1 MLKKAYVCTTFN
13 YVYRKKLTL
22 HIMHKEPSTLNFFLR
37 RIAAFVYDCLLL
49 IALFFVVTGALVPLN
64 DGESIQHW
72 SYYGFLIV
80 VSFLFFD
87 WFWRHGGQ
95 TLGMHAWR
103 LKVTSDNGAN
113 ITFKQ
118 TLHRFICGLAMFGIT
133 LLFMFGSK
141 DKLALHDKL
150 SRTKIIIY
158 NK

>member
-1 MLKKAYVCTTFN
+1 
-13 YVYRKKLTL
+13 
-22 HIMHKEPSTLNFFLR
+22 MHKEPSTLNLFFR
-37 RIAAFVYDCLLL
+37 RIAAFIYDCLLL

-72 SYYGFLIV
+72 SYYLFLVV

-103 LKVTSDNGAN
+103 LKVTSEDGSS

-118 TLHRFICGLAMFGIT
+118 ALHRFICGLAAFGIT
-133 LLFMFGSK
+133 LFFMFGTTK
-141 DKLALHDKL
+141 NQALHDKL
-150 SRTKIIIY
+150 SKTKITIN